1 MKKLFFLFSI
11 TAILISS
18 GSFAQLDNKFKF
30 SVGVELGLATGNF
43 SNGYSFGIGGTGQAE
58 FSIQDKFRG
67 TVTGGIVFY
76 NGKSI
81 GNGVKN
87 TGLTVIPIRVGGK
100 YYLTSSVYGALQLGV
115 GFLNKGLGAA
125 FAYSP
130 QIGYEFLS
138 KNNKPVDIAFKY
150 DAYLKNGTLG
160 SLGIRLALVL

>member
-1 MKKLFFLFSI
+1 MKKIFLFTVI
-11 TAILISS
+11 TTLISS
-18 GSFAQLDNKFKF
+18 GSFAQQDNKFKF
-30 SVGVELGLATGNF
+30 SVGAELGLATGNL
-43 SNGYSFGIGGTGQAE
+43 SETHSFGIGATGQIE
-58 FSIQDKFRG
+58 FPIQEKFKG
-67 TVTGGIVFY
+67 TATGGIIFY

-87 TGLTVIPIRVGGK
+87 TGLTVIPIRIGGK
-100 YYLTSSVYGALQLGV
+100 YYLTSSVYGALQIGV
-115 GFLNKGLGAA
+115 GFLNKDLGTA

-150 DAYLKNGTLG
+150 DAYAKNGTLG

>member
-1 MKKLFFLFSI
+1 MKKVILFTVFALV
-11 TAILISS
+11 ISLV
-18 GSFAQLDNKFKF
+18 SFAQLDNKFKF
-30 SVGVELGLATGNF
+30 SLGAEFGVVTGSY

-58 FSIQDKFRG
+58 FPIQDKLKG

-81 GNGVKN
+81 GGGQKN
-87 TGLTVIPIRVGGK
+87 TGISAIPIRVGGK
-100 YYLTSSVYGALQLGV
+100 YYLTSSVYGALQIGV
-115 GFLNKGLGAA
+115 GFLNKGLGTA

-138 KNNKPVDIAFKY
+138 KNNKPVDIGFKY
-150 DAYLKNGTLG
+150 DAYAKNGTLG